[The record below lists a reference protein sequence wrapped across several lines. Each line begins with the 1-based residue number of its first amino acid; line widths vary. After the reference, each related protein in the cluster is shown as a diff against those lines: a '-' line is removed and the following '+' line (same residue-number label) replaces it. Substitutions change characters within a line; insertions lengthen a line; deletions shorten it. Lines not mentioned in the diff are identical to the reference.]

1 MCLSTSD
8 GLVDRNKGRTKDVRR
23 IHLPFVP
30 AHPSSSAN
38 FISYLPVVSDQA
50 LAQPQLSEDVHHD
63 LHGGVVGDGEGA
75 HVQDRAQFKGP
86 GAVGRQG
93 GCMLG
98 EVNSGVQHDS
108 LLFAASIF
116 C

>member
-1 MCLSTSD
+1 MF
-8 GLVDRNKGRTKDVRR
+8 VDLRR
-23 IHLPFVP
+23 V
-30 AHPSSSAN
+30 SRSQRRQREGCGV

-50 LAQPQLSEDVHHD
+50 LAQPELSEDVHHD

-75 HVQDRAQFKGP
+75 HVQDGAQFEGT

-93 GCMLG
+93 GCVLG
-98 EVNSGVQHDS
+98 EVNPGVQHDA
-108 LLFAASIF
+108 LLLATSIF